1 MSTILE
7 TLRQEAEAAAPE
19 APVVDTN
26 NTAAEAEVSESAPE
40 SAKANETTTNENVN
54 TAEAETN
61 TENANGT
68 PETPTDVPTK
78 SFASEKAAK
87 FDDFVRK
94 TGKDDYKE
102 FEFWQT
108 PTEEVNEEE
117 LLRRYFSEKE
127 GMTEKEIAF
136 ELKQLEKTDDDFDDD
151 FGDSEDVSEKEILR
165 ERALR
170 KAKGWHVSE
179 FEKLSSKDS
188 GQPETVTSERMTA
201 EEYNQMVIEQNKQLH
216 QNNIQRVY
224 ETLPAI
230 EGIELKVSG
239 NDKLGIAP
247 IDVMY
252 IPDEEARRTLR
263 ETSEDVGKVINQF
276 YDNGQLIDPK
286 GWIELMSNVA
296 LFEKKIQF
304 AVEQAVLQDRAAQS
318 GKRRN
323 VTTDNYQTING
334 ANTNG
339 EEAFD
344 NWRRNKQF

>member
-7 TLRQEAEAAAPE
+7 TLRQEAEASSPETQVGGANNEAAE
-19 APVVDTN
+19 
-26 NTAAEAEVSESAPE
+26 NTATENPQG
-40 SAKANETTTNENVN
+40 NEPATNDNVN
-54 TAEAETN
+54 TAEAESN
-61 TENANGT
+61 TENADGT
-68 PETPTDVPTK
+68 PEAPAEVPTK

-117 LLRRYFSEKE
+117 LLRKYFSEKE

-170 KAKGWHVSE
+170 KAKSWHVSE
-179 FEKLSSKDS
+179 FEKLSTKDS
-188 GQPETVTSERMTA
+188 GQPEAVISERMTA
-201 EEYNQMVIEQNKQLH
+201 DEYNQMVIEQNKQLH

-224 ETLPAI
+224 ETLPTI
-230 EGIELKVSG
+230 EGIELKLNG
-239 NDKLGIAP
+239 NDKNGIAP
-247 IDVMY
+247 LDLIYV
-252 IPDEEARRTLR
+252 PDEEARKTLR
-263 ETSEDVGKVINQF
+263 ETSEDVGRVINQF
-276 YDNGQLIDPK
+276 YDKGQLIDPK

-304 AVEQAVLQDRAAQS
+304 AVEQAVLHDRKSRADS
-318 GKRRN
+318 RKN
-323 VTTDNYQTING
+323 VTTDNYQTIQG
-334 ANTNG
+334 ASTNG

-344 NWRRNKQF
+344 NWRKNRGF